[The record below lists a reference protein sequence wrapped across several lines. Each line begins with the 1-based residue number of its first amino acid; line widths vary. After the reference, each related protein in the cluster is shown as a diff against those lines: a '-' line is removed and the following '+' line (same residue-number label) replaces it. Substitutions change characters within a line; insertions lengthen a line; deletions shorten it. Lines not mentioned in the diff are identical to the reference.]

1 MWLFATNH
9 RTNPFIR
16 CDGSE
21 ERKHWH
27 QPPAWPWS
35 SENTDTEMTRKLRLS
50 ACQFKQINNSTKHR
64 TAPSRSAVPSPVPS
78 LSHHSSLDW
87 SIQRLCSCS
96 RVTKIFSS
104 ERGWSPDVR
113 QSLYEK
119 TNNKYIGMNIS
130 SMHAAGCS
138 HAASEGPNIPG
149 FDKLTNCLILSC
161 FIPFMY
167 Q

>member
-119 TNNKYIGMNIS
+119 TNIS
-130 SMHAAGCS
+130 EWIFLACRLQAGS

-149 FDKLTNCLILSC
+149 FDKLTYCLILSC